1 MAIETESFRGYSKQ
15 PVTFFRRAKV
25 RVMHCPHC
33 GGDNSTANAFC
44 DACGAPLGPICA
56 ACGHPNRPGSRF
68 CAQCSKPLAASASG
82 SQSSD
87 QLLRSLSASGGER
100 KRVTVLFA
108 DIRNSTGLIE
118 RIDPEQ
124 AMLRM
129 RPALTAMKDA
139 VDRYDGVVN
148 KVQGD
153 GVMAL
158 FGAPRPRE
166 DHPVRGC
173 LAALA
178 MQEAVVR
185 LGDPDLKIR
194 VGLHTGEVVV
204 QAVENSLY
212 QTYDAAGAS
221 VHLANRLEQMAEP
234 GRILFTGDTF
244 TAAKQFV
251 EAKSLG
257 EQTIRGLSTPVEVF
271 ELMGIK
277 HAPASELF
285 RSRPRLTPLIGR
297 EEQFKVLEAEL
308 ANTAKG
314 DARVVGIV
322 GEAGI
327 GKSRLCFE
335 FAESCRRQ
343 GIRVYEARVLAH
355 GRATPFQPVLE
366 LLRDYFGIK
375 AAEPADEARRR
386 VVARLGSIAAA
397 NETLPLVLEFLGLAD
412 AASPALKLDPVA
424 RKMRLID
431 LVRDVAR
438 SGSRE
443 RPVVVLIED
452 LHWIDPASA
461 EFVEALADAV
471 VGTTTLLLLNF
482 RPDFVAP
489 WMQRS
494 HYRQIGVARLDAAR
508 VDELLR
514 DLLGEDSSLV
524 LVCRNI
530 AERARGNPFFIEEL
544 VNSLIERGD
553 FEGRRGA
560 YRLAGGIDAI
570 PLPATVEAVLAA
582 RIDRLDEP
590 AKQVLQSAAV
600 IGREVPLAILECV
613 TNLQSTDVAQALW
626 QLRRAELLHEL
637 PSHEPGLHA
646 FHHPLIQEV
655 AYRSLLHE
663 RRRILHGA
671 VARAMEA
678 QFKDA
683 RDERAGLL
691 GYHLEQA
698 GELLRAAQALER
710 AAFWFGAHDASQA
723 LRSWKKVRQLLTA
736 LPPSQSIDFLRMRA
750 CGQIVNFG
758 WREGISAEEAASYFE
773 EAKQLA
779 LAAGNMRANAL
790 ILAGYGRILAASGS
804 ADEYVAKIREAE
816 ALAKG
821 SSDAS
826 LDVTLKAI
834 RCHAL
839 RLAGWMSDALSVN
852 IEAMSHAHEIG
863 QHDRQLLGFDIELWL
878 AVMRGQIL
886 IMLGRVD
893 EAGPY
898 LDRVLQTNVDQGDF
912 THHVASV
919 AYVDLAWAQGDAWLA
934 EEHASRLSS
943 MAARSGS
950 PYVRVHAQACRGVSH
965 ILAGRLDVAV
975 EDLAGAL
982 LFARR
987 RKAGLEIEPR
997 ILADLANAY
1006 RLKGDFADG
1015 LRAATEAIAVA
1026 AARCARIPACL
1037 AHLVRAEVLWETA
1050 EDPTRVRSELKQAQA
1065 LMDQTGAVIYKPLI
1079 HDLKTKLARDATG
1092 SLERSQT
1099 HKTSRASPKLSCN
1112 K

>member
-1 MAIETESFRGYSKQ
+1 
-15 PVTFFRRAKV
+15 
-25 RVMHCPHC
+25 MHCPHC
-33 GGDNSTANAFC
+33 GRDNSSASAFC

-68 CAQCSKPLAASASG
+68 CARCSKPLASLATTP
-82 SQSSD
+82 SQFSD
-87 QLLRSLSASGGER
+87 QLLHSLSASGGER
-100 KRVTVLFA
+100 KRLTVLFA

-124 AMLRM
+124 AVLRM
-129 RPALTAMKDA
+129 RPALEAMKDA

-158 FGAPRPRE
+158 FGAPRPHE

-178 MQEAVVR
+178 MQDAMVR
-185 LGDPDLKIR
+185 IGDPDLKIR

-204 QAVENSLY
+204 QAVENTLY
-212 QTYDAAGAS
+212 QTYDAAGAA
-221 VHLANRLEQMAEP
+221 VHLANRLEQMAEA
-234 GRILFTGDTF
+234 GCVLFSGDTF
-244 TAAKQFV
+244 AAAKQFV

-257 EQTIRGLSTPVEVF
+257 PQSIRGLSAPVEVF
-271 ELMGIK
+271 ELLGVK

-285 RSRPRLTPLIGR
+285 RSRLRLSRLIGR
-297 EEQFKVLEAEL
+297 EQQFDALEAEL
-308 ANTAKG
+308 ANAAKG
-314 DARVVGIV
+314 DARVVGVV

-335 FAESCRRQ
+335 FAENCRRR
-343 GIRVYEARVLAH
+343 GVRVHEARVLAH

-386 VVARLGSIAAA
+386 IVERLAGVPTA
-397 NETLPLVLEFLGLAD
+397 NETLPLLLEFLGLPD
-412 AASPALKLDPVA
+412 PAYPAPKLDPVV

-438 SGSRE
+438 SRHRDGAA
-443 RPVVVLIED
+443 VVLIED

-461 EFVEALADAV
+461 EFIEALADAV

-482 RPDFVAP
+482 RPGFAAT

-494 HYRQIGVARLDAAR
+494 HYRQISLARLYATKA
-508 VDELLR
+508 DELLR
-514 DLLGEDSSLV
+514 DLLGEDSSLA

-530 AERARGNPFFIEEL
+530 AQRAQGNPFFIEEL
-544 VNSLIERGD
+544 VHSLIERGD
-553 FEGRRGA
+553 LEGERGA
-560 YRLAGGIDAI
+560 YRLTGGIDTI

-582 RIDRLDEP
+582 RIDRLDEL

-600 IGREVPLAILECV
+600 IGREVPLAILERV
-613 TNLQSTDVAQALW
+613 TNLQSTDVAAALW

-637 PSHEPGLHA
+637 PSHEQGLHA
-646 FHHPLIQEV
+646 FRHPLIQEV

-678 QFKDA
+678 HFKD
-683 RDERAGLL
+683 RPEERASLL

-698 GELLRAAQALER
+698 GELLQAAQALER

-723 LRSWKKVRQLLTA
+723 LRSWKKVRELLTA

-758 WREGISAEEAASYFE
+758 WREGISAEEAERYFE

-779 LAAGNMRANAL
+779 RAAGNMRWNAL

-816 ALAKG
+816 ALAGG
-821 SSDAS
+821 SDDAS
-826 LDVTLKAI
+826 LQVTLKAI
-834 RCHAL
+834 LCHAL
-839 RLAGWMSDALSVN
+839 RLAGWMSDALAVN
-852 IEAMSHAHEIG
+852 IEAMNHANEIG
-863 QHDRQLLGFDIELWL
+863 EHHRQLLGFDIELWL
-878 AVMRGQIL
+878 TVMRGQIL
-886 IMLGRVD
+886 IMLGRFD
-893 EAGPY
+893 EARPY
-898 LDRVLQTNVDQGDF
+898 LDRVLRMNADQGDF
-912 THHVASV
+912 THHVASI
-919 AYVDLAWAQGDAWLA
+919 AYVDLAWAVGDVRLA
-934 EEHASRLSS
+934 EEHALRAFS
-943 MAARSGS
+943 MAVNSGS
-950 PYVRVHAQACRGVSH
+950 PYVRVHAQACRGLSH
-965 ILAGRLDVAV
+965 VLAGRLGPAV
-975 EDLAGAL
+975 EDLAEAL
-982 LFARR
+982 AFARR
-987 RKAGLEIEPR
+987 RKTGLEIEAR

-1006 RLKGDFADG
+1006 RLKGDFADA
-1015 LRAATEAIAVA
+1015 LRAATEAIDIA

-1037 AHLVRAEVLWETA
+1037 AHIVRAEVLWATG
-1050 EDPTRVRSELKQAQA
+1050 EDINRVSTELGNAQD
-1065 LMDQTGAVIYKPLI
+1065 LMQKTGAIIYSPLI
-1079 HDLKTKLARDATG
+1079 RNLKTKLAQDTRTPAGD
-1092 SLERSQT
+1092 SRSR
-1099 HKTSRASPKLSCN
+1099 KASRARQG
-1112 K
+1112 